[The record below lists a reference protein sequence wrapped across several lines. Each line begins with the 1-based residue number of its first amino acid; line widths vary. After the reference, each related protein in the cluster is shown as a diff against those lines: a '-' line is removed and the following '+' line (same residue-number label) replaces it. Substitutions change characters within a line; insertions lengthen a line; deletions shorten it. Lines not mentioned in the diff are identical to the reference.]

1 MLLSFKIQAQLH
13 IKGRNGS
20 SEVVTVVDGVKDL
33 HHVHSFVHTDIHNYH
48 SRGVKAQIFFKF
60 LT

>member
-13 IKGRNGS
+13 IKGRNGR
-20 SEVVTVVDGVKDL
+20 SEVVMVVDGVKDL
-33 HHVHSFVHTDIHNYH
+33 HHVHSFVRADIYDYR
-48 SRGVKAQIFFKF
+48 SRGVKGQIFFKF